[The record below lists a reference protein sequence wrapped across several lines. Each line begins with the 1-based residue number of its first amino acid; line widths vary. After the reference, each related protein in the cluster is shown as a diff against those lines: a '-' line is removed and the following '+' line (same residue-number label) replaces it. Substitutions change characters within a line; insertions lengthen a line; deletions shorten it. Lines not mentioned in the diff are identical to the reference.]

1 MKEYTWIAI
10 ALNAEESE
18 GLKQE
23 AVVFKHDYASLRM
36 VAAEFEYRSDEF
48 GTNMMIP

>member
-10 ALNAEESE
+10 ALNEHESE
-18 GLKQE
+18 GLRQE
-23 AVVFKHDYASLRM
+23 AVMFKHDPASQRM
-36 VAAEFEYRSDEF
+36 IASEFKYRSDEF